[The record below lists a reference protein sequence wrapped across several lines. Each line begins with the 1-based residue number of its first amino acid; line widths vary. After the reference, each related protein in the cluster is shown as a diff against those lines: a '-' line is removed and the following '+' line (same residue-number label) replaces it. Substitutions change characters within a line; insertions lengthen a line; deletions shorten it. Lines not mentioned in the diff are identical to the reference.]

1 MSTLTLELG
10 TPRVY
15 MFAPVPAP
23 RMTKAAAWDL
33 RPGVL
38 AYKLFCKEVRAR
50 HVLLEWGAPV
60 RLEFFLGMPAI
71 WSDKDK
77 ANMDDMP
84 HLSKPDCDNLVK
96 GLFDAVFHKKQGG
109 DSHMWAFLAT
119 ARWALES
126 HFIITPILGGL

>member
-1 MSTLTLELG
+1 MNLTLELG
-10 TPRVY
+10 EPRVY

-38 AYKLFCKEVRAR
+38 AYKLFCKEVRR
-50 HVLLEWGAPV
+50 REIVIDGPV
-60 RLEFFLGMPAI
+60 RLEFFCATPGS
-71 WSDKDK
+71 WSDADK
-77 ANMDDMP
+77 CDEDGRP

-96 GLFDAVFHKKQGG
+96 GLFDAVFYKRKGG
-109 DSHMWAFLAT
+109 DSMMWAFLAT
-119 ARWALES
+119 KRWALDS

>member
-1 MSTLTLELG
+1 MMLNLELG

-38 AYKLFCKEVRAR
+38 AYKTFCKEVRRR
-50 HVLLEWGAPV
+50 HVLIEYGAPV
-60 RLEFFLGMPAI
+60 RLEFFLAMPPS
-71 WSDKDK
+71 WSDSEKQATDH
-77 ANMDDMP
+77 MP

-96 GLFDAVFHKKQGG
+96 GLFDAVFYKKQGG
-109 DSHMWAFLAT
+109 DSHCWAFLAT